1 MYQLLL
7 SIIEFIIQIL
17 FIEIVGVYSR
27 YVFFRFIGKT
37 RTIDYLLG
45 KNLSEKDSDKQNL
58 YNALV
63 GIIVGFF
70 IIILFFYLIF

>member
-1 MYQLLL
+1 M
-7 SIIEFIIQIL
+7 SIIEFIIQII

-27 YVFFRFIGKT
+27 YVFFRFIGKK

-45 KNLSEKDSDKQNL
+45 KNLIEEESDKQNL

>member
-1 MYQLLL
+1 M
-7 SIIEFIIQIL
+7 SIIEFIIQII

-27 YVFFRFIGKT
+27 YVFFRLIGKK

-45 KNLSEKDSDKQNL
+45 KNLSEKESYKQNL

-63 GIIVGFF
+63 GIIVGSF